1 MSLKNLINFLLEF
14 KKIDYF
20 KFYICYVVKAK
31 QSKAKQSKANDQRPH
46 QHFHSIHGNM
56 VRVPRYRVYGR
67 HLCCS
72 GFAPLPDVVLDD
84 HVVPV

>member
-31 QSKAKQSKANDQRPH
+31 QSKAKQSKAKQMTKDLINI
-46 QHFHSIHGNM
+46 FIVFMGIW
-56 VRVPRYRVYGR
+56 
-67 HLCCS
+67 
-72 GFAPLPDVVLDD
+72 FACLVIASMEDTFVALDLPPFLMSCLMIM
-84 HVVPV
+84 